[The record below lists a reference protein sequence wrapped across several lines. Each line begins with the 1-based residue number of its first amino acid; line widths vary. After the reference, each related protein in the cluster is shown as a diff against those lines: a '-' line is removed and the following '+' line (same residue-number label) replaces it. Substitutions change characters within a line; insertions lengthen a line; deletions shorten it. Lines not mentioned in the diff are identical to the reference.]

1 MSRTTTLVSPAPSPT
16 VFVIDD
22 DEDMRSALGNL
33 FRSVGY
39 EVKLFGS
46 TSEFLLDTSGDA
58 PGCLVLDVRLPGMSG
73 IDLQSRLAAS
83 EPDLPIVVVTAHA
96 EADVRRRMLAEGA
109 VAFLSKPFDDNVL
122 LDAIRLALARQAAG

>member
-1 MSRTTTLVSPAPSPT
+1 MRHAPI
-16 VFVIDD
+16 VYIVDD
-22 DEDMRSALGNL
+22 DPSVRRALRRLISHEG
-33 FRSVGY
+33 FAVARATTAG
-39 EVKLFGS
+39 
-46 TSEFLLDTSGDA
+46 EFLASEHSRRPA
-58 PGCLVLDVRLPGMSG
+58 CLILDVRLPGMSG

-96 EADVRRRMLAEGA
+96 EADVRRRMLAGGA